1 MGEPQLRFTSRGSS
15 VYGWFA
21 ISSILNFLAYRRSH
35 PMSIDRTLV
44 CRTALE
50 RTVLYRSLYRSALVA
65 LLTFTIFAQGGV
77 FASTPPA
84 SQQSAETKSAPEF
97 LTADTPRVTPGGATF
112 TVPAG
117 WSIATGKDLVVVT
130 PPETDTHIAIFDSQ
144 AADASAAVTAAW
156 AAYKPGAT
164 RPVKL
169 VTPRPAREGWDERQ
183 TFDYE
188 TSPNERA
195 VVVAFALRAGKAWTV
210 FILDGTEPTVE
221 KRNSPIGLM
230 FESLRPKS
238 YQRESFAGRKPQPLD
253 AAHIAQL
260 KAFVETSMQELG
272 IPGAS
277 IALIDG
283 GKIVFEGGF
292 GVRELGRPE
301 QVDENTVF
309 MAASNTKGMTTLLL
323 AELVD
328 EKKLKWDEPVID
340 VYPSFKLGDAETTKK
355 VLVKNLI
362 CACTGLPRQDME
374 WLFEFK
380 NATPESTLALLGTM
394 QPTSKFG
401 EVFQYSNL
409 MAAAAGYIGAHLVYP
424 NKELGAAYDEA
435 MQKKIF
441 DPLGMN
447 STTFDYARAF
457 AGNHASPHGDDV
469 DDKPHVA
476 SMAINYSIIPARPA
490 GGVWT
495 SSHDLIRYVQ
505 DELTLGKLPD
515 GKQLVSP
522 ENLLMRRA
530 PQVMLG
536 EDSSYGMGLIV
547 DHKYGIPVVSHG
559 GSMPGFKSDLYFL
572 PDSGIGAVLL
582 TNSDDG
588 GRLTGPFGRRL
599 LEVVFDGKP
608 EAAGDV
614 AARAANYKAELA
626 KERERLV
633 VPAAPAL
640 VAALAKRYSSKEL
653 GQLDVLTEGGVTT
666 FDLGEWES
674 TVASR
679 KNDDGTISF
688 VTIDP
693 SRDGFEFVVG
703 ERGGKKVLV
712 IRDGQHEYVFT
723 ETA

>member
-1 MGEPQLRFTSRGSS
+1 M
-15 VYGWFA
+15 
-21 ISSILNFLAYRRSH
+21 
-35 PMSIDRTLV
+35 
-44 CRTALE
+44 
-50 RTVLYRSLYRSALVA
+50 YRSLYRSALVA

-301 QVDENTVF
+301 RVDENTVF

-447 STTFDYARAF
+447 STTFDYARAL

-666 FDLGEWES
+666 FDLGEWKS